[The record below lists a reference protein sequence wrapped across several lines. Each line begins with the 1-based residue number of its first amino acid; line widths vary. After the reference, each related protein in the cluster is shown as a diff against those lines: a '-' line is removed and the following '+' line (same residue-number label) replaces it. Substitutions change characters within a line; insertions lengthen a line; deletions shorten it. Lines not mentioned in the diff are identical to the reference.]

1 MTDDDFWALIE
12 ATRSDSADDDCAA
25 LASRLAGFGEAEL
38 VAFEA
43 TLQRLTADADRW
55 DLWGAGYLINGGCS
69 DDGFLY
75 FRAWL
80 IAAGR
85 AVYERA
91 LREPDSLADHPAV
104 RAALKDTGPD
114 LEDEEIL
121 YAAGAAYEATT
132 GQGRE
137 GLYDRLPA
145 AVVSRGGTAGEG
157 WDFEDADENRR
168 RLPRLSSLLYGDR
181 PA

>member
-12 ATRSDSADDDCAA
+12 ATCSGSADDECAA
-25 LASRLAGFGEAEL
+25 LESGLAGFGEAEL

-75 FRAWL
+75 FRGWL

-85 AVYERA
+85 AVYEA
-91 LREPDSLADHPAV
+91 SLRDPDSLADHPAV
-104 RAALKDTGPD
+104 RAALDDTGPD
-114 LEDEEIL
+114 LEDEEVL

-132 GQGRE
+132 GQDRD
-137 GLYDRLPA
+137 GLYERLPA
-145 AVVSRGGTAGEG
+145 AVLSRTTAGES

-168 RLPRLSSLLYGDR
+168 RLPRLSALLYGGR